1 MALRVTI
8 TSDVKQPSRL
18 VRARATEADK
28 DGVARGGPMAI
39 SEALKP
45 RKTVTQL
52 RNCHVTPPP
61 PPPYVVAGTTQGIF
75 GSGLG
80 YR

>member
-61 PPPYVVAGTTQGIF
+61 PLT
-75 GSGLG
+75 
-80 YR
+80 